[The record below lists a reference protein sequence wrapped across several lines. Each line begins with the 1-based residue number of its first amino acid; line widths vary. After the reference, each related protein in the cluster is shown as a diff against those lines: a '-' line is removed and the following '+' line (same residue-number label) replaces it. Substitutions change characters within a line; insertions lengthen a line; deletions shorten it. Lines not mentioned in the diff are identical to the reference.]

1 VAQIKKGDVLL
12 RSKGISDQQREFAV
26 RHGLIGKEALPTET
40 GEEKQ
45 R

>member
-1 VAQIKKGDVLL
+1 MIPDYESFEIVT
-12 RSKGISDQQREFAV
+12 KGISDQQREFAV